1 MGWIEQASV
10 FLSEVKLEVKK
21 MVWPTRK
28 ETTAT
33 TVAVIA
39 AVFIVAIYLGVL
51 DLGLSKVIEFLI
63 G

>member
-33 TVAVIA
+33 TMAVIA

-51 DLGLSKVIEFLI
+51 DLGLSKVIELLI